1 MRAMAGFELWD
12 SRSGNLVADY
22 GTEAQ
27 ALVAL
32 AAALDRHGEAYAD
45 TLYLVAVFP
54 SGDLERV
61 AFGAELAQRARAQQH
76 TPA

>member
-1 MRAMAGFELWD
+1 MRTAPGFELWD

-22 GTEAQ
+22 STEAQ

-54 SGDLERV
+54 SGDLHRI
-61 AFGAELAQRARAQQH
+61 AFSTELAKRARVHQH